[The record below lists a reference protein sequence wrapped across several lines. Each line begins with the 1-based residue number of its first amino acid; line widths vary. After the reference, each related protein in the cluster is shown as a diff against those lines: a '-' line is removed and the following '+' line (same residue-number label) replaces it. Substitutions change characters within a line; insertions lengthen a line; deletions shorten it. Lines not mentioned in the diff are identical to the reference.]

1 MFICFFFKQNT
12 AFELRI
18 TDWSS
23 DVCSSDLSFW
33 LADTLAM
40 IGRRADAEKL
50 FERLLGLRNDVGLL
64 AEEYDTHLKRQCGN
78 FPQAFSHVGLINTA
92 YGLEPRQTGGPTR
105 QTAEGKP
112 DRTSQEPADAPDSQL
127 A

>member
-1 MFICFFFKQNT
+1 MADGLVMRYTQT
-12 AFELRI
+12 PEVDSLPPGEGAFLA
-18 TDWSS
+18 
-23 DVCSSDLSFW
+23 CSFW

-92 YGLEPRQTGGPTR
+92 YGLEPRPPRGPTR
-105 QTAEGKP
+105 QTAEGTP
-112 DRTSQEPADAPDSQL
+112 DRASQDPHDHPARPPT
-127 A
+127 